1 MAPLLRTARISQPSL
16 ALRSRYAS
24 TTPTTPPA
32 STTTTT
38 ARGAPVENVKPASIP
53 TGAPIETVKPASIA
67 TEAAPVET
75 VKPASI
81 PIENGK
87 PAAPIGTVKPASIPV
102 ETVKSAVE
110 NIKSATETIK
120 PAAEAI
126 KSAAESTKP
135 TVETVKPA
143 VEAIKSAAS
152 SAASSATTPTSTPA
166 PLPTPAPAPLTASSS
181 PRSGSGLRTAAYVT
195 AFGATLFALFMY
207 GTDTRASVHRWI
219 VPPLIRTFYPD
230 AEDAH
235 HIGTEALKILYRL
248 GLNPRDR
255 TDDDEKNKGSA
266 PLNVSTFGGEHALSN
281 PMGISAGLDK
291 DADIPDA
298 LFDFG
303 AAVVEVGGCT
313 PRPQAGNPR
322 PRVFRVPSIEGLVN
336 RYGLNS
342 IGADAMASRLRT
354 RLRAFARAH
363 GLREEDILSGAAGVP
378 VGSLRP
384 GKLLAVQMA
393 KNKDTD
399 EHNVQAVA
407 DDYVYCVRRLAPY
420 ADVLV
425 VNVSSP
431 NTPGLRDLQAVEP
444 LTRILAA
451 VVQEAQKTAQKSTSS
466 TAAVESGLQTLRARA
481 PRVMVKV
488 SPDEDEDSQID
499 GICEAVFASG
509 VDGIIV
515 GNTTKRRTGL
525 VPDKLR
531 LRSGEQQNLAETGG
545 YSGPAMYDRTLA
557 LVGRYRQRLDEQS
570 IRGEEAKTLFASGG
584 VTNGEQAL
592 KLLNAGASVA
602 MVYTGLVYG
611 GAGTITRIKEE
622 MREKITAAKKP
633 TETKVMQAIEEKA
646 AEAKPIVKAVKDKA
660 AEVKAETKAEVKPAV
675 EAAKEKAAEK
685 KAEVKAEVK
694 AEAKPV
700 VQAVENTVAEVK
712 SEVKPLVEAVKE
724 KAAEAK
730 AEVKTEVQPI
740 VNAVEEKV
748 SEVKA

>member
-1 MAPLLRTARISQPSL
+1 MAPLYLRGQHTLAPLLRTSHTSRTPRISRPSL

-24 TTPTTPPA
+24 TTPPPA
-32 STTTTT
+32 SEMTAKTAKVIDTT
-38 ARGAPVENVKPASIP
+38 ALPA
-53 TGAPIETVKPASIA
+53 
-67 TEAAPVET
+67 
-75 VKPASI
+75 
-81 PIENGK
+81 
-87 PAAPIGTVKPASIPV
+87 
-102 ETVKSAVE
+102 
-110 NIKSATETIK
+110 
-120 PAAEAI
+120 
-126 KSAAESTKP
+126 
-135 TVETVKPA
+135 
-143 VEAIKSAAS
+143 
-152 SAASSATTPTSTPA
+152 
-166 PLPTPAPAPLTASSS
+166 PAPAPLTASTSS
-181 PRSGSGLRTAAYVT
+181 APRSGSGLRTALYVT
-195 AFGATLFALFMY
+195 TVGATLFAVFMY

-219 VPPLIRTFYPD
+219 VPPLIRTLYPD

-235 HIGTEALKILYRL
+235 HIGTESLKVLHRI

-255 TDDDEKNKGSA
+255 TDDHDDAKA
-266 PLNVSTFGGEHALSN
+266 LAVTTFGGEHTLSN

-298 LFDFG
+298 LFDLG

-322 PRVFRVPSIEGLVN
+322 PRVFRVPSIEGMVN

-363 GLREEDILSGAAGVP
+363 GLREDEILSGAAGVP

-399 EHNVQAVA
+399 EHDVQAVA

-451 VVQEAQKTAQKSTSS
+451 VVQEAQQTAQKPTLTSSSSSS

-488 SPDEDEDSQID
+488 SPDEDEDAQID

-531 LRSGEQQNLAETGG
+531 LRSGEQQRLAETGG
-545 YSGPAMYDRTLA
+545 YSGPAMFDRTLA
-557 LVGRYRQRLDEQS
+557 LVGRYRQRLDERS

-584 VTNGEQAL
+584 VTNGDQAL

-622 MREKITAAKKP
+622 MREKVAAAKPVLSAVK
-633 TETKVMQAIEEKA
+633 EKA
-646 AEAKPIVKAVKDKA
+646 AEARADA
-660 AEVKAETKAEVKPAV
+660 
-675 EAAKEKAAEK
+675 
-685 KAEVKAEVK
+685 K

-700 VQAVENTVAEVK
+700 
-712 SEVKPLVEAVKE
+712 VEAVKE
-724 KAAEAK
+724 KAAEVKAAVKPVVDAIEEKIVETK
-730 AEVKTEVQPI
+730 AEVKAVAKPALESVEDKVAEVKPAAKP
-740 VNAVEEKV
+740 VVRAVEEKAT
-748 SEVKA
+748 EAEA

>member
-1 MAPLLRTARISQPSL
+1 MAPLYLRARPSLAPLLRTSRTAQSSFSLRI
-16 ALRSRYAS
+16 RHAS
-24 TTPTTPPA
+24 TTPSSSPIPA
-32 STTTTT
+32 PTI
-38 ARGAPVENVKPASIP
+38 APVEAAK
-53 TGAPIETVKPASIA
+53 
-67 TEAAPVET
+67 EAAKT
-75 VKPASI
+75 
-81 PIENGK
+81 
-87 PAAPIGTVKPASIPV
+87 AAIA
-102 ETVKSAVE
+102 A
-110 NIKSATETIK
+110 ATN
-120 PAAEAI
+120 
-126 KSAAESTKP
+126 P
-135 TVETVKPA
+135 TPPP
-143 VEAIKSAAS
+143 SP
-152 SAASSATTPTSTPA
+152 TPT
-166 PLPTPAPAPLTASSS
+166 PTPPSA
-181 PRSGSGLRTAAYVT
+181 PRSSSGLRTALYVT
-195 AFGATLFALFMY
+195 TVGATLFAVFMY

-235 HIGTEALKILYRL
+235 HIGTESLKVLHRL

-255 TDDDEKNKGSA
+255 TDDEEKNRVNNALK
-266 PLNVSTFGGEHALSN
+266 VTTFEGEHTLSN
-281 PMGISAGLDK
+281 PIGISAGLDK

-298 LFDFG
+298 LFDLG

-363 GLREEDILSGAAGVP
+363 GLSEHEILSGAAGVP
-378 VGSLRP
+378 VGSLRE

-399 EHNVQAVA
+399 EHDVQAVA

-451 VVQEAQKTAQKSTSS
+451 VVNEAQKTAVSPSAEK

-531 LRSGEQQNLAETGG
+531 LRSGEQQHLGEAGG
-545 YSGPAMYDRTLA
+545 FSGPAMYDRTLA
-557 LVGRYRQRLDEQS
+557 LVGRYRQRLDERAL
-570 IRGEEAKTLFASGG
+570 RGEQAKTLFASGG

-592 KLLNAGASVA
+592 KLLNAGASLA

-611 GAGTITRIKEE
+611 GAGTVTRIKEK
-622 MREKITAAKKP
+622 MREKVAAPKTAEAKIETKP
-633 TETKVMQAIEEKA
+633 ATTETKA
-646 AEAKPIVKAVKDKA
+646 
-660 AEVKAETKAEVKPAV
+660 
-675 EAAKEKAAEK
+675 
-685 KAEVKAEVK
+685 
-694 AEAKPV
+694 
-700 VQAVENTVAEVK
+700 
-712 SEVKPLVEAVKE
+712 
-724 KAAEAK
+724 
-730 AEVKTEVQPI
+730 
-740 VNAVEEKV
+740 
-748 SEVKA
+748 

>member
-1 MAPLLRTARISQPSL
+1 MAPLYLHARPTMAPLLRTSRISHISNISNISRPSVG
-16 ALRSRYAS
+16 LRSRFAS
-24 TTPTTPPA
+24 TAPT
-32 STTTTT
+32 
-38 ARGAPVENVKPASIP
+38 APSA
-53 TGAPIETVKPASIA
+53 AA
-67 TEAAPVET
+67 EAA
-75 VKPASI
+75 
-81 PIENGK
+81 K
-87 PAAPIGTVKPASIPV
+87 PAATV
-102 ETVKSAVE
+102 
-110 NIKSATETIK
+110 
-120 PAAEAI
+120 
-126 KSAAESTKP
+126 
-135 TVETVKPA
+135 
-143 VEAIKSAAS
+143 
-152 SAASSATTPTSTPA
+152 ATTPLPA
-166 PLPTPAPAPLTASSS
+166 PAPAPLTASASS
-181 PRSGSGLRTAAYVT
+181 TPSSGSGLWTALYAT
-195 AFGATLFALFMY
+195 TIGATLFAGYMY
-207 GTDTRASVHRWI
+207 ATDTRASVHRWV
-219 VPPLIRTFYPD
+219 VPPLIRTLYPD

-235 HIGTEALKILYRL
+235 HIGTELLKVLQRL

-255 TDDDEKNKGSA
+255 TEDEFHAKIDSRAGAA
-266 PLNVSTFGGEHALSN
+266 PSLAVTAFGGEHTLSN

-298 LFDFG
+298 LFDLG

-342 IGADAMASRLRT
+342 VGADAMAARLRT

-363 GLREEDILSGAAGVP
+363 GLREDEILSGAAGVP

-399 EHNVQAVA
+399 EHDVQAVA

-451 VVQEAQKTAQKSTSS
+451 VVQEAQKTAATAKGSTAS
-466 TAAVESGLQTLRARA
+466 TAAVEAGLQTLRAQP

-525 VPDKLR
+525 VPEKLR
-531 LRSGEQQNLAETGG
+531 LRGGEQQHLAETGG
-545 YSGPAMYDRTLA
+545 FSGPAMYDRTLA
-557 LVGRYRQRLDEQS
+557 LVGRYRQRLDERAV
-570 IRGEEAKTLFASGG
+570 RGEAPKTLFASGG

-611 GAGTITRIKEE
+611 GAGTITRIKAE
-622 MREKITAAKKP
+622 MREKMADAKS
-633 TETKVMQAIEEKA
+633 VGKA
-646 AEAKPIVKAVKDKA
+646 VEAKPAVAKAI
-660 AEVKAETKAEVKPAV
+660 
-675 EAAKEKAAEK
+675 
-685 KAEVKAEVK
+685 
-694 AEAKPV
+694 
-700 VQAVENTVAEVK
+700 
-712 SEVKPLVEAVKE
+712 
-724 KAAEAK
+724 EAK
-730 AEVKTEVQPI
+730 ADD
-740 VNAVEEKV
+740 A
-748 SEVKA
+748 KA